1 MKYNVDEAL
10 IYALLSEYK
19 GMQSYHPEEHHSK
32 KDPKLSKSTQ
42 TKVKQKAK
50 VAMGLGNMDKN

>member
-32 KDPKLSKSTQ
+32 KDPKMSKAYEFLIS
-42 TKVKQKAK
+42 
-50 VAMGLGNMDKN
+50 MIRL